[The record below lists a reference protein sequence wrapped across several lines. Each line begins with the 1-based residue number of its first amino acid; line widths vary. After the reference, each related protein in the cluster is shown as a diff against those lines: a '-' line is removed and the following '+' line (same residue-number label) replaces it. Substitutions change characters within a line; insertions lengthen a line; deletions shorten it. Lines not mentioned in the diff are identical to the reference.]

1 MAIYE
6 TIFILDSLM
15 PPKEI
20 DAAIERFSSIIT
32 SNGGK
37 VRKVEKWGK
46 RRLAYEIEKKQYGF
60 YGSIEFEATGN
71 IPKELESEYNFNDKV
86 LRYLTY
92 RYDKR
97 KLKAMQI
104 EDTEAEAK
112 RTEEAATAAAEVAA
126 KAEAPVEGKPTEE
139 KAAATETPAPAPE
152 PAPEAEEPKADE
164 TNNEENK

>member
-20 DAAIERFSSIIT
+20 DASIERFSSIIT

-37 VRKVEKWGK
+37 VRKVDKWGK

-60 YGSIEFEATGN
+60 YGSIEFEGEGN

-97 KLKAMQI
+97 KLKAMQL
-104 EDTEAEAK
+104 EQKDTQEKKPVEATVKESATTEPVTKPHAAEEKPAQAPETEAPE
-112 RTEEAATAAAEVAA
+112 
-126 KAEAPVEGKPTEE
+126 KAEE
-139 KAAATETPAPAPE
+139 KT
-152 PAPEAEEPKADE
+152 PEAEQAND
-164 TNNEENK
+164 EENK

>member
-20 DAAIERFSSIIT
+20 DAAIERFSSIIN

-112 RTEEAATAAAEVAA
+112 RTEEAATAAAEAAA
-126 KAEAPVEGKPTEE
+126 KVEAPVEEKPTEE
-139 KAAATETPAPAPE
+139 KTAATETPA

>member
-6 TIFILDSLM
+6 TIFILDSLL

-32 SNGGK
+32 QNGGK
-37 VRKVEKWGK
+37 VRKVDKWGK
-46 RRLAYEIEKKQYGF
+46 RRLAYEIQKKQYGF
-60 YGSIEFEATGN
+60 YGSIEFEGVGN

-97 KLKAMQI
+97 KLKAMAM
-104 EDTEAEAK
+104 EE
-112 RTEEAATAAAEVAA
+112 EEAV
-126 KAEAPVEGKPTEE
+126 KSSAP
-139 KAAATETPAPAPE
+139 AMPAPE
-152 PAPEAEEPKADE
+152 PAPASAAEETEKEKAPEAEVTTEEPKAEEAQAPE
-164 TNNEENK
+164 TNNEEEKQGDE

>member
-6 TIFILDSLM
+6 TIFILDSLL

-20 DAAIERFSSIIT
+20 DGAIERFSAIIT

-37 VRKVEKWGK
+37 VRKVDKWGK
-46 RRLAYEIEKKQYGF
+46 RRLAYEIQKKQYGF
-60 YGSIEFEATGN
+60 YGSIEFEGPGN

-97 KLKAMQI
+97 KLKAMAMEE
-104 EDTEAEAK
+104 EDKAVTSSAPATKTAHEAEK
-112 RTEEAATAAAEVAA
+112 
-126 KAEAPVEGKPTEE
+126 KPVEKEV
-139 KAAATETPAPAPE
+139 ETPAAE
-152 PAPEAEEPKADE
+152 TQSQEEPKTTQSNDE
-164 TNNEENK
+164 EKN